1 MPVIDAHTEQLIKET
16 AMRIFFVE
24 GRIHATTQ
32 VIAKEA
38 GVNRGLIYYYFK
50 GRDELFEV
58 VFKEAIA
65 LSRKRL
71 HELFSSKKIS
81 FREKIREFVELSIE
95 QHLKYPYREMFM
107 ITEIN
112 RDGSNMNMLTAPG
125 GELRDEMLN
134 VVSEGLKEEIRN
146 GHVPKMS
153 AEQFIINA
161 LSLCAYPALYKPML
175 QQAINMDEPAY
186 LKMIQERKKLIMKVL
201 FRDI

>member
-1 MPVIDAHTEQLIKET
+1 MPVVDAHTEELIKET

-24 GRIHATTQ
+24 GRLHATTQ

-50 GRDELFEV
+50 GRDQLFEV

-65 LSRKRL
+65 VSRKRL
-71 HELFSSKKIS
+71 RELFNSKKIS
-81 FREKIREFVELSIE
+81 FREKIREFVELSID
-95 QHLKYPYREMFM
+95 QNLKYPYLEMFL

-112 RDGSNMNMLTAPG
+112 RDGSNMNMLTEPG
-125 GELRDEMLN
+125 GELRDEMLHS
-134 VVSEGLKEEIRN
+134 VDEGLKEEIKK

-153 AEQFIINA
+153 AAQFIINT

-175 QQAINMDEPAY
+175 QQVINMDEPGY
-186 LKMIQERKKLIMKVL
+186 LRMIQERKKLIMKVL
-201 FRDI
+201 FKDI